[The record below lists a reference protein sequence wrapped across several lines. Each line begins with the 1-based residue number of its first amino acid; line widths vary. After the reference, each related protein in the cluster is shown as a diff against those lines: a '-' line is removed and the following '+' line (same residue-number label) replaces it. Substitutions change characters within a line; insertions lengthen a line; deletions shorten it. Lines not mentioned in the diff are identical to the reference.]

1 MHIDSC
7 DFSPEEYQAV
17 ADPIADPDFATFT
30 IDRDKKYMIPMLKDA
45 MAMTAQPFSILLSPW
60 SPPFQWKTPP
70 EAPKNDAS
78 VCAKANGTYKKLLIF
93 DYIGHFSRYIHP
105 DAVRIGFSKCDDKV
119 EITAAKNQNGELV
132 LVALNKGASSVSYA
146 IRLNG
151 HVIRV
156 EFPAKTIS
164 TVLI

>member
-7 DFSPEEYQAV
+7 DFSLEEYQAV

-45 MAMTAQPFSILLSPW
+45 MAMTAQPFS
-60 SPPFQWKTPP
+60 
-70 EAPKNDAS
+70 
-78 VCAKANGTYKKLLIF
+78 
-93 DYIGHFSRYIHP
+93 
-105 DAVRIGFSKCDDKV
+105 
-119 EITAAKNQNGELV
+119 V
-132 LVALNKGASSVSYA
+132 LVALNKGASSASYA

>member
-1 MHIDSC
+1 MNRWIDWNLC
-7 DFSPEEYQAV
+7 VDEQGGPRHV
-17 ADPIADPDFATFT
+17 
-30 IDRDKKYMIPMLKDA
+30 PMG
-45 MAMTAQPFSILLSPW
+45 FG
-60 SPPFQWKTPP
+60 
-70 EAPKNDAS
+70 AS
-78 VCAKANGTYKKLLIF
+78 VYAKADGTYKKLLIF

-105 DAVRIGFSKCDDKV
+105 DAVRIGFSICDDKV

-132 LVALNKGASSVSYA
+132 LVALNKGASSASYA